1 MIYYVNCIIW
11 SYYME
16 NYYLWLGAF
25 AYIFVG
31 LGYIRIH
38 RTYIDFSLTYS
49 VVGAWIF
56 IPIYLL
62 ISDFFN
68 SKNVISSRDIKNRPF
83 RAIITKNT
91 KFVDERNESEK
102 EGD

>member
-1 MIYYVNCIIW
+1 
-11 SYYME
+11 ME

-62 ISDFFN
+62 VSDIFN
-68 SKNVISSRDIKNRPF
+68 GKNVVSTRDVKNRPF
-83 RAIITKNT
+83 RGIITKDT
-91 KFVDERNESEK
+91 QFTDERSQATQADES
-102 EGD
+102 